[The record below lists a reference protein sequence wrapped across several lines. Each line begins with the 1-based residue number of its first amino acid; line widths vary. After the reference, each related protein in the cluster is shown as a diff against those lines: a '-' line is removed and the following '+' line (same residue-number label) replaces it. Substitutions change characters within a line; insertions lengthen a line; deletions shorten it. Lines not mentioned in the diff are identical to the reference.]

1 MLSWFVVG
9 VARGSGW
16 QHIGAYINLGAYY
29 LVGIP
34 VALLFGFVM
43 HLKGE
48 GLWSGLIAGAATQSL
63 LLGIITFRTDWNKQ
77 VCNSSDEEAKVS
89 IGKLAYQL
97 YPFARQ

>member
-1 MLSWFVVG
+1 M
-9 VARGSGW
+9 ARGSGW

-34 VALLFGFVM
+34 VALLLGFVM

-63 LLGIITFRTDWNKQ
+63 LLGIITLRTDWDKL
-77 VCNSSDEEAKVS
+77 VCNASVEYAKIS
-89 IGKLAYQL
+89 TGKLA
-97 YPFARQ
+97 